1 MTWFNLKVV
10 YDGDVN
16 TKKKAEQAASESYET
31 LRYVSH
37 KMKDYY
43 NEGQIYRKSLKEQNL
58 IVDEAVRDREYIQA
72 LAKLAKDK
80 NFVS

>member
-1 MTWFNLKVV
+1 
-10 YDGDVN
+10 
-16 TKKKAEQAASESYET
+16 
-31 LRYVSH
+31 
-37 KMKDYY
+37 MKDYY

-72 LAKLAKDK
+72 LSKLAKDK